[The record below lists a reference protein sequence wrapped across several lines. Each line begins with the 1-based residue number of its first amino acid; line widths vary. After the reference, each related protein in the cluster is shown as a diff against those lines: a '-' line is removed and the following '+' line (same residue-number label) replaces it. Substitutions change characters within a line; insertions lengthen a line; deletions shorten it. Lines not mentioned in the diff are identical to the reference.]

1 MPIAGRRRTSSCS
14 GNRADHGQYRSGD
27 PLKKKV
33 ASVFLESFLFYSG
46 FYLPMYWSSRAKLTN
61 TADMIRLIIRDEAVH
76 GYYIGYKFQRGLER
90 LGGTRSRRSR
100 TSPSILLFELY
111 DNEAKYTEALY
122 DGVGLTEDVKKFL
135 HYNANKALMNLGY
148 EALFPAEACKVN
160 PAILSALSPNA
171 DENHDFF
178 SGSGS
183 SYVIG
188 KALRGDGGRGLG
200 FPPAMAQVENAGLF
214 ADVDKATLDQVPS
227 EFRPST
233 GKWTGIAARSTVLVY
248 DKNKI
253 SDDQLPKSMLDLAK
267 PEWKGKWA
275 ASPSG
280 ADFQAIVA
288 ALLELKG
295 EAATEEWLKGM
306 KDNFKAYKGNSTA
319 MKAVNAGE
327 VDAALIYH
335 YYYYGDQA
343 KTGENSKNVTPY
355 FFKNQDPG
363 AFLSVSGGGV
373 LKSAKNAAA
382 AQAFLKFITGKQ
394 GQEVLK
400 NGTSFEYAIAS
411 QVDANAKLV
420 PIKDLQAP
428 TVDPAKLNSAKVTE
442 LMTKAGLL

>member
-1 MPIAGRRRTSSCS
+1 MNIPKKALAGIALAATAALGLTACGSNAGNAPAAS
-14 GNRADHGQYRSGD
+14 GSASAGEVSGEITVYNAQHDTLTKEWVDAFTKETGVKVTIRQGSDTELSNQIVQEGQ
-27 PLKKKV
+27 
-33 ASVFLESFLFYSG
+33 ASPVDVFL
-46 FYLPMYWSSRAKLTN
+46 
-61 TADMIRLIIRDEAVH
+61 
-76 GYYIGYKFQRGLER
+76 
-90 LGGTRSRRSR
+90 
-100 TSPSILLFELY
+100 
-111 DNEAKYTEALY
+111 TE
-122 DGVGLTEDVKKFL
+122 
-135 HYNANKALMNLGY
+135 N
-148 EALFPAEACKVN
+148 
-160 PAILSALSPNA
+160 S
-171 DENHDFF
+171 
-178 SGSGS
+178 
-183 SYVIG
+183 
-188 KALRGDGGRGLG
+188 
-200 FPPAMAQVENAGLF
+200 PAMAQVENAGLF
-214 ADVDKATLDQVPS
+214 ADVDKATLDQVPA

-306 KDNFKAYKGNSTA
+306 KENFKAYKGNSTA

-411 QVDANAKLV
+411 QVDANAKLT

>member
-1 MPIAGRRRTSSCS
+1 MKLSKNALAGIA
-14 GNRADHGQYRSGD
+14 
-27 PLKKKV
+27 LL
-33 ASVFLESFLFYSG
+33 AS
-46 FYLPMYWSSRAKLTN
+46 A
-61 TADMIRLIIRDEAVH
+61 
-76 GYYIGYKFQRGLER
+76 
-90 LGGTRSRRSR
+90 
-100 TSPSILLFELY
+100 
-111 DNEAKYTEALY
+111 AL
-122 DGVGLTEDVKKFL
+122 GLTACGS
-135 HYNANKALMNLGY
+135 NAGA
-148 EALFPAEACKVN
+148 PAA
-160 PAILSALSPNA
+160 
-171 DENHDFF
+171 
-178 SGSGS
+178 SGS
-183 SYVIG
+183 SSDAASGEGITVYNAQHESLTKEWVDSFTKETGIKVTMRQG
-188 KALRGDGGRGLG
+188 SDTELSNQIVQEGAASPADVFLTENS
-200 FPPAMAQVENAGLF
+200 PAMAQVENAGLF
-214 ADVDKATLDQVPS
+214 ADVDKATLDQVPA

-253 SDDQLPKSMLDLAK
+253 SEDKLPKSMLDLAN

-306 KDNFKAYKGNSTA
+306 KENFKAYKGNSTA

-373 LKSAKNAAA
+373 LKSSKKAAD
-382 AQAFLKFITGKQ
+382 AQAFLKFITGKK

-400 NGTSFEYAIAS
+400 TGTSFEYAIAS
-411 QVDANAKLV
+411 QVDANDKLV

-428 TVDPAKLNSAKVTE
+428 TVDPAKLNSTKVTD